1 MELDLKNRA
10 YDISLICPDVHETNF
25 ECMEERLSSSN
36 LLILSE
42 ESVLSSSD
50 SMAPLSK
57 FPDSIASC
65 KPWNVVRLSIS
76 QATSIAAQ

>member
-1 MELDLKNRA
+1 
-10 YDISLICPDVHETNF
+10 
-25 ECMEERLSSSN
+25 
-36 LLILSE
+36 
-42 ESVLSSSD
+42 
-50 SMAPLSK
+50 MAPLSK